1 MVVQEAMEEVIF
13 ICQSRRQT
21 RCRCLQNVGNGAV
34 LDGRTQTSPPID
46 METIRHIRRNAV
58 RLLNLPNINDSQ
70 DQNDADSTSR
80 TRSESTGVSE
90 HYINYVTDARA
101 HLRRNGICK
110 ASCKYLLKYRPCW
123 LKKMSANAQ
132 GSRISCSPDQPSK
145 KRQRTPLMPLEV
157 LAEFRCC
164 KKLCSKKIRK
174 NVAYFQ
180 KLRDQARQSQKEK
193 RRASRKL
200 LVTPPNEA
208 RNCIKFICLAI
219 PINRGTLR
227 NEIRYPTIESNSSP
241 DNREQQ
247 AIGEKSRHVATS
259 TCVANNIQVQMA

>member
-1 MVVQEAMEEVIF
+1 MAEGMVGQEAMEEVIF

-34 LDGRTQTSPPID
+34 LDGRTQTSLPID
-46 METIRHIRRNAV
+46 METLRIR
-58 RLLNLPNINDSQ
+58 NDV
-70 DQNDADSTSR
+70 DSTFTTR
-80 TRSESTGVSE
+80 TDATEISED
-90 HYINYVTDARA
+90 YINYVTDARA
-101 HLRRNGICK
+101 HLRRNGICE
-110 ASCKYLLKYRPCW
+110 ASCIYILKYRPCW

-132 GSRISCSPDQPSK
+132 GSRINGNPDQPSK

-219 PINRGTLR
+219 PITA
-227 NEIRYPTIESNSSP
+227 E
-241 DNREQQ
+241 
-247 AIGEKSRHVATS
+247 H
-259 TCVANNIQVQMA
+259 